1 MTLNV
6 KSKLLTS
13 LAACALLVACS
24 DEVVNEPTELEDVES
39 QFEIDVRWS
48 ESVGEGADEKF
59 NDLTPAVW
67 NDYVLT
73 ADINGLVTAFDRES
87 GDIVWEVE
95 LNEPLSGGISANA
108 GLVAIGSKKAKV
120 IVLNVEDGSEL
131 WRADVSSEVL
141 AKPAIE
147 GTKVVART
155 ADGRIFALDSNN
167 GSQEWFYDRVIPNLT
182 IRGTS
187 APLAT
192 NGVVLT
198 GFANGK
204 LAAFNLDTGD
214 MMWEQ
219 RISSP
224 RGSSDISRIV
234 DVDTTPVV
242 FGNTLYGAGYNGFA
256 IAMDLTNGRYLWRQE
271 LSTVKDLLVD
281 AYRVYAVTTDGTV
294 VAISR
299 TTGDIAWKQEGLQYR
314 NPTAAADLGDN
325 IVVGDFEGYVHFLD
339 KSTGEFVARDHLDDY
354 GFAHKPIVTDDEVI
368 LTSRFGFMYVFNKV
382 EDDSEE

>member
-1 MTLNV
+1 MTFNV

-13 LAACALLVACS
+13 LAACVLLAACS
-24 DEVVNEPTELEDVES
+24 DEIVNPPTELEEVDS
-39 QFEIDVRWS
+39 KFEIDVRWS

-67 NDYVLT
+67 DNYVLT
-73 ADINGLVTAFDRES
+73 ADIKGLVTAFDRES
-87 GDIVWEVE
+87 GDIVWEVD
-95 LNEPLSGGISANA
+95 LKEPLSGGISANA
-108 GLVAIGSKKAKV
+108 GLVAVGSKKANV
-120 IVLNVEDGSEL
+120 IVLNVEDGSEV
-131 WRADVSSEVL
+131 WRKEVSSEVL
-141 AKPAIE
+141 AKPAID
-147 GTKVVART
+147 GTMIVVRT
-155 ADGRIFALDSNN
+155 ADGKIFALDSND

-187 APLAT
+187 APLIT

-204 LAAFNLDTGD
+204 IAAFNLGSGD
-214 MMWEQ
+214 LMWEQ
-219 RISSP
+219 RVSSP

-242 FGNTLYGAGYNGFA
+242 FGNVLYGAGYNGYA

-271 LSTVKDLLVD
+271 LSTVKDLYVD
-281 AYRVYAVTTDGTV
+281 SLRVYAVTTDGTI

-299 TTGDIAWKQEGLQYR
+299 TTGDVAWKQEGLKYR
-314 NPTAAADLGDN
+314 RPTAAAALGDEL
-325 IVVGDFEGYVHFLD
+325 IVGDFEGYVHFLD
-339 KSTGEFVARDHLDDY
+339 KSSGEFVAREHLDSY
-354 GFAHKPIVTDDEVI
+354 GFAHKPVVTDDEVI

-382 EDDSEE
+382 EDK

>member
-1 MTLNV
+1 MTFNV

-13 LAACALLVACS
+13 LAACVLLAACS
-24 DEVVNEPTELEDVES
+24 DEVVNPPTELEEVDS
-39 QFEIDVRWS
+39 KFEIDVRWS

-67 NDYVLT
+67 DNYVLT
-73 ADINGLVTAFDRES
+73 ADIKGLVTAFDRES
-87 GDIVWEVE
+87 GDIVWEVN

-108 GLVAIGSKKAKV
+108 GLVAVGSKKANV
-120 IVLNVEDGSEL
+120 IVLNVADGSEV
-131 WRADVSSEVL
+131 WRKEVSSEVL
-141 AKPAIE
+141 AKPAID
-147 GTKVVART
+147 GTMIVVRT
-155 ADGRIFALDSNN
+155 ADGKIFALDSND

-187 APLAT
+187 APLIT

-204 LAAFNLDTGD
+204 IAAFNLDTGD
-214 MMWEQ
+214 LMWEQ
-219 RISSP
+219 RVSSP

-242 FGNTLYGAGYNGFA
+242 FGNVLYGAGYNGYA

-271 LSTVKDLLVD
+271 LSTVKDLYVD
-281 AYRVYAVTTDGTV
+281 SLRVYAVTTDGTI

-299 TTGDIAWKQEGLQYR
+299 TTGDVAWKQEGLMYR
-314 NPTAAADLGDN
+314 RPTAAAALGDDL
-325 IVVGDFEGYVHFLD
+325 IVGDFEGYVHFLD
-339 KSTGEFVARDHLDDY
+339 KATGEFVARDHLDSY
-354 GFAHKPIVTDDEVI
+354 GFAHKPVVIDDEVI

-382 EDDSEE
+382 EDK

>member
-39 QFEIDVRWS
+39 RFEIDVRWS

-256 IAMDLTNGRYLWRQE
+256 IAMALTNGRYLWRQE

>member
-1 MTLNV
+1 MTFNV

-13 LAACALLVACS
+13 LAACVLLAACS
-24 DEVVNEPTELEDVES
+24 DEIVNPPTELQDVDS
-39 QFEIDVRWS
+39 KFEIDVRWS

-67 NDYVLT
+67 DNYVLT
-73 ADINGLVTAFDRES
+73 ADIKGLVTAFDRES
-87 GDIVWEVE
+87 GDIVWEVD
-95 LNEPLSGGISANA
+95 LKEPLSGGISANA
-108 GLVAIGSKKAKV
+108 GLVAVGSKKANV
-120 IVLNVEDGSEL
+120 IVLNVEDGSEV
-131 WRADVSSEVL
+131 WRKEVSSEVL
-141 AKPAIE
+141 AKPAID
-147 GTKVVART
+147 GTMIVVRT
-155 ADGRIFALDSNN
+155 ADGKIFALDSND

-187 APLAT
+187 APLIT

-204 LAAFNLDTGD
+204 IAAFNLGSGD
-214 MMWEQ
+214 LMWEQ
-219 RISSP
+219 RVSSP

-242 FGNTLYGAGYNGFA
+242 FGNVLYGAGYNGYA

-271 LSTVKDLLVD
+271 LSTVKDLYVD
-281 AYRVYAVTTDGTV
+281 SLRVYAVTTDGTI

-299 TTGDIAWKQEGLQYR
+299 TTGDVAWKQEGLKYR
-314 NPTAAADLGDN
+314 RPTAAAALGDEL
-325 IVVGDFEGYVHFLD
+325 IVGDFEGYVHFLD
-339 KSTGEFVARDHLDDY
+339 KSSGEFVARDHLDSY
-354 GFAHKPIVTDDEVI
+354 GFAHKPVVTDDEVI

-382 EDDSEE
+382 EDK

>member
-1 MTLNV
+1 MTFNV

-13 LAACALLVACS
+13 LAACVLLAACS
-24 DEVVNEPTELEDVES
+24 DEIVNPPTELEDVDS
-39 QFEIDVRWS
+39 KFEIDVRWS

-67 NDYVLT
+67 DNYVLT
-73 ADINGLVTAFDRES
+73 ADIKGLVTAFDRES
-87 GDIVWEVE
+87 GDIVWEVD
-95 LNEPLSGGISANA
+95 LKEPLSGGISANA
-108 GLVAIGSKKAKV
+108 GLVAVGSKKANV
-120 IVLNVEDGSEL
+120 IVLNVEDGSEV
-131 WRADVSSEVL
+131 WRKEVSSEVL
-141 AKPAIE
+141 AKPAID
-147 GTKVVART
+147 GTMIVVRT
-155 ADGRIFALDSNN
+155 ADGKIFALDSND

-187 APLAT
+187 APLIT

-204 LAAFNLDTGD
+204 IAAFNLGSGD
-214 MMWEQ
+214 LMWEQ
-219 RISSP
+219 RVSSP

-242 FGNTLYGAGYNGFA
+242 FGNVLYGAGYNGYA

-271 LSTVKDLLVD
+271 LSTVKDLYVD
-281 AYRVYAVTTDGTV
+281 SLRVYAVTTDGTI

-299 TTGDIAWKQEGLQYR
+299 TTGDVAWKQEGLKYR
-314 NPTAAADLGDN
+314 RPTAAAALGDEL
-325 IVVGDFEGYVHFLD
+325 IVGDFEGYVHFLD
-339 KSTGEFVARDHLDDY
+339 KSSGEFVARDHLDSY
-354 GFAHKPIVTDDEVI
+354 GFAHKPVVTDDEVI

-382 EDDSEE
+382 EDK